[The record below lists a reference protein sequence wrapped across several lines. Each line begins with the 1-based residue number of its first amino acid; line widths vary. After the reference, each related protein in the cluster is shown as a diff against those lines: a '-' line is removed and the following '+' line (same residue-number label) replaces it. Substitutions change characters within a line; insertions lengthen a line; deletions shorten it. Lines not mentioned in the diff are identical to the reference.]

1 MDAKMEAAVVRGPL
15 MFGRVRAKPGARFVR
30 KSRCSP
36 PQMLWEKWR
45 LNEGTLMITALMPE
59 EEKTGS

>member
-1 MDAKMEAAVVRGPL
+1 

-36 PQMLWEKWR
+36 PQMFWEKWR

>member
-1 MDAKMEAAVVRGPL
+1 

-36 PQMLWEKWR
+36 PQLFWEKWR
-45 LNEGTLMITALMPE
+45 LNEGTLITALMPE